1 MIPQISITDFGFDDR
16 SSCFGLPTGEHT
28 DHSTIGLP
36 LPNTRDRDSG
46 VSSDNSAYSTEMS
59 TPAGIDFSRR
69 SSAYSIGYECS
80 TINRNMPNVPYYR
93 QISFDN
99 AYEKS
104 DSTSTDGPTVSKSK
118 SWQDIKDNKAG
129 RERRHKAIFSS
140 DANIG
145 RERCQQKR
153 KRRKFIPG
161 RRKSVA
167 TRSKAI

>member
-16 SSCFGLPTGEHT
+16 TSCFGLPTGG
-28 DHSTIGLP
+28 DADDSMIGLP

-80 TINRNMPNVPYYR
+80 TINRNMPAVPYYR
-93 QISFDN
+93 QISFDH

-104 DSTSTDGPTVSKSK
+104 DSTSTDGPTISKSK

-129 RERRHKAIFSS
+129 CERRHKAIFSS

>member
-16 SSCFGLPTGEHT
+16 TSCFGLPTGGHT

-80 TINRNMPNVPYYR
+80 TINRNMPTAPYYR
-93 QISFDN
+93 QISFDHAWGFVQHLKPIARLLEQPKLTAPLVLFVVASILLGTLN
-99 AYEKS
+99 HSEVLVR
-104 DSTSTDGPTVSKSK
+104 VSL
-118 SWQDIKDNKAG
+118 
-129 RERRHKAIFSS
+129 E
-140 DANIG
+140 
-145 RERCQQKR
+145 
-153 KRRKFIPG
+153 
-161 RRKSVA
+161 
-167 TRSKAI
+167 